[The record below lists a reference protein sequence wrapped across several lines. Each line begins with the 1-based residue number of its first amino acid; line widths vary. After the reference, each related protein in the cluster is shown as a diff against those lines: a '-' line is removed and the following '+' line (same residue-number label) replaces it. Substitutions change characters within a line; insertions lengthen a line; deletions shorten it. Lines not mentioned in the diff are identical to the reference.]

1 MSDVEE
7 QKFGIAITRFVDR
20 KTKQVR
26 VEMKTMGQGIPLGEA
41 IIIIEGWIEKVKK
54 ELQRPFNF
62 DNLRIET
69 VPKDKKDDK
78 DG

>member
-7 QKFGIAITRFVDR
+7 QKFGIVITRFVDR
-20 KTKQVR
+20 KTKQMR

-41 IIIIEGWIEKVKK
+41 IIIIEGWMEKVKK

-62 DNLRIET
+62 DNLRIGT
-69 VPKDKKDDK
+69 IPKDMKDEK